1 VIYSYIMRELAY
13 LVFSFYIHTADR
25 IASGHT
31 QFNVFTQFFV
41 ILFSLCSNAV
51 IQVEIQNE
59 GEDAFKPEIYGHVIN
74 VERRISES
82 ASSTTLKDHQGVLPC
97 VSCFFQY

>member
-1 VIYSYIMRELAY
+1 MRL
-13 LVFSFYIHTADR
+13 
-25 IASGHT
+25 
-31 QFNVFTQFFV
+31 FV

-59 GEDAFKPEIYGHVIN
+59 GEDAFKPEIYGHVIS

-82 ASSTTLKDHQGVLPC
+82 TSSTTLKDHQGVL
-97 VSCFFQY
+97 SLDKNFF